1 MALRVLQVLE
11 MSGITHSANELQRK
25 APFPDSPPRS
35 KVSDTLSPQ
44 PATTDQTASVTH
56 FDRSAG
62 ARILARSFYKELRSS
77 GYTPK
82 QLLALSTELIDL
94 ITQDLQHERK
104 GAA

>member
-1 MALRVLQVLE
+1 
-11 MSGITHSANELQRK
+11 MSEKLAVQQPEEKSPSAPL
-25 APFPDSPPRS
+25 P
-35 KVSDTLSPQ
+35 
-44 PATTDQTASVTH
+44 
-56 FDRSAG
+56 FDRAAG

-94 ITQDLQHERK
+94 ITQDLQRERK

>member
-1 MALRVLQVLE
+1 
-11 MSGITHSANELQRK
+11 
-25 APFPDSPPRS
+25 
-35 KVSDTLSPQ
+35 VSEKLAPQ
-44 PATTDQTASVTH
+44 PATTSPTAIPS

-94 ITQDLQHERK
+94 ITQDLQAERK